1 MKKNRLQVP
10 QEEGTD
16 QLSYPFDLWF
26 HVGRFIAPDQV
37 KTFALICCAC
47 WKVTHTSFFWLSL
60 YKRFVRE
67 NCVLPFRL
75 QSDNI
80 DSGPG
85 LQSKVVRSLYFV
97 YPPLRE
103 LYRSNCTEVTNRKC
117 MLFWWKKEFSS
128 KKGTYI
134 WNYFFKLA
142 EGNSK
147 RSLKEKQLWCN
158 PEKQNIVVKIR
169 SPNFIHFQKSA
180 IGLILTSFN
189 SCMSTDMRYHQIKT
203 VFHYEGEARRYNKND
218 GMHMCFN
225 PVIDVNILPWW
236 NPSYPYHEE

>member
-1 MKKNRLQVP
+1 MTTSETFGFRAKASTGERSNEIRLRVWLLMTKKSKKKAIKTGSRHIDKPGLILSVNLQLNLSDKDNSKGDLDRRKSFYQQKKKVKKNKHQVP
-10 QEEGTD
+10 QEEETER
-16 QLSYPFDLWF
+16 LSYPFDLWF

-47 WKVTHTSFFWLSL
+47 WKVTHTSYFWLSL
-60 YKRFVRE
+60 YKRFVRDTG
-67 NCVLPFRL
+67 VLPFRL

-85 LQSKVVRSLYFV
+85 LQSKV
-97 YPPLRE
+97 
-103 LYRSNCTEVTNRKC
+103 
-117 MLFWWKKEFSS
+117 
-128 KKGTYI
+128 
-134 WNYFFKLA
+134 
-142 EGNSK
+142 
-147 RSLKEKQLWCN
+147 
-158 PEKQNIVVKIR
+158 
-169 SPNFIHFQKSA
+169 KSA
-180 IGLILTSFN
+180 IGMILTSFN

-203 VFHYEGEARRYNKND
+203 IFHYEGTARSYNKND